1 MLASRAAKVAL
12 MVAEAMVIK
21 GLKLK
26 MVLIGDMVV
35 VVVVEVNVRLM
46 LAIVVVEAM
55 VKYQRSLIILSQ
67 RQGLLTRNRRV

>member
-1 MLASRAAKVAL
+1 MLASRADKVAV

-26 MVLIGDMVV
+26 MVLIGDMV

>member
-26 MVLIGDMVV
+26 MVLIGDMV

>member
-1 MLASRAAKVAL
+1 MLASRAAKVAV

-26 MVLIGDMVV
+26 MVLIGDMV

>member
-1 MLASRAAKVAL
+1 MLASRAAKVAV

-26 MVLIGDMVV
+26 MVLIGDRV
-35 VVVVEVNVRLM
+35 VVVVEVNVGLM

-67 RQGLLTRNRRV
+67 SQGLLTRNRRV

>member
-1 MLASRAAKVAL
+1 MLASRAAKVAV

-26 MVLIGDMVV
+26 MVLIGDRV
-35 VVVVEVNVRLM
+35 VVVVEVNVGLM